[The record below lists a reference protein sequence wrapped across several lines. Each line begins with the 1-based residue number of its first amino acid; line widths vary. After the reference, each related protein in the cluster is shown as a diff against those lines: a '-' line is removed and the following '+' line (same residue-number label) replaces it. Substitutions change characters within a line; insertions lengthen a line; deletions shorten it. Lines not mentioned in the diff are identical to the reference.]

1 MFFMN
6 RISIRMELGENNRT
20 KYGQYFMALFAK
32 LNQDLSWHYTTD
44 SYQCKLMPK
53 GNLSETKK
61 TNSYH
66 TVRESSVF
74 NSWIQFKL
82 PTERITTEF

>member
-1 MFFMN
+1 MN

-61 TNSYH
+61 T
-66 TVRESSVF
+66 TVITLSEEVQFSIHGYNLNCLQRE
-74 NSWIQFKL
+74 
-82 PTERITTEF
+82 